1 MGIINVIRC
10 DPFRILLHIIL
21 FLERNRT
28 KAGGKVFFGQV
39 EGFFGLTCLA
49 CVLWKSNLEYGAKSR
64 NLPMTAR
71 ECLNYSILAFHLVLC
86 TLPILG

>member
-10 DPFRILLHIIL
+10 NPFRIHIIL

-39 EGFFGLTCLA
+39 EVFFGLTCHA

-71 ECLNYSILAFHLVLC
+71 ECLNYSILAFAWFYVPC
-86 TLPILG
+86 PF